1 MCHWPIGP
9 FVRRRRCALP
19 QEAAWSADQDRS
31 STGGIGCF
39 AWAQKWWFNQGGWG
53 LNHPEREFE
62 NLTVQ
67 QKMGF
72 TYGCV
77 VYITNRLNQW
87 LHEDFKNQER
97 VCGMSWNGGFQ
108 VAIQLVGHLLF
119 SCQRVFW
126 DRINNITRWAPP
138 VMERWFRFTP
148 WKLSLFSLP

>member
-1 MCHWPIGP
+1 MCHWPCS
-9 FVRRRRCALP
+9 FVRRRCALP

-31 STGGIGCF
+31 STGGIGL
-39 AWAQKWWFNQGGWG
+39 KSGDLTRGDEGWTIRNG
-53 LNHPEREFE
+53 DFE

-77 VYITNRLNQW
+77 VYTKRLNQW
-87 LHEDFKNQER
+87 LHDFKNQEW